1 MAGTG
6 YGHWARD
13 RNMSLSDVLEADFA
27 GYIGA
32 QTAVALTDIFAD
44 QSTLQYPIWEDYYG
58 GLNDAEW
65 DTPEMEAADQAYD
78 QAYIAHE
85 KVYDVH
91 QRRKLQMAAIGSVV
105 GLGTSHLLMDAWNP
119 EPTSVV
125 FGGVWAGQMGIA
137 MSELLPATGVEY
149 PQGWV
154 RLSSHAAMAGAL
166 YYDHRNPVSYEQ
178 SIFSAYG
185 ATAGYLLG
193 YGMNNLS
200 QADSDDGSRNAALLS
215 TVATVGGTTI
225 GNSMNFTPSDWVTTG
240 VGLGLTGWHMGSIA
254 TISQD
259 NGWLSGRQAEGLVQ
273 TGMGAASLGLLAT
286 GQYFDVSSADAI
298 YLGSTAAWEHIM
310 GPDTGHAWCR
320 IRDDKHRRLCLHWW
334 LQMCSW
340 PLEHMGFYQ
349 GVWMQN
355 SQPYHR
361 CLDWLV
367 QQWVRWE
374 LSYLQTLLKLFQAR
388 HC

>member
-1 MAGTG
+1 MSRTIGVMAGTG

-44 QSTLQYPIWEDYYG
+44 QSILQYPIWDDYYG
-58 GLNDAEW
+58 SVNDSEW
-65 DTPEMEAADQAYD
+65 DSPEMQATEDAYN
-78 QAYIAHE
+78 QAYIDYD
-85 KVYDVH
+85 KVNDVH

-185 ATAGYLLG
+185 ATTGYLLG

-225 GNSMNFTPSDWVTTG
+225 GNLDELYTF
-240 VGLGLTGWHMGSIA
+240 GLGDYGCRARSNRMAYGIYSNHIP
-254 TISQD
+254 
-259 NGWLSGRQAEGLVQ
+259 RQ
-273 TGMGAASLGLLAT
+273 
-286 GQYFDVSSADAI
+286 
-298 YLGSTAAWEHIM
+298 
-310 GPDTGHAWCR
+310 
-320 IRDDKHRRLCLHWW
+320 
-334 LQMCSW
+334 
-340 PLEHMGFYQ
+340 
-349 GVWMQN
+349 
-355 SQPYHR
+355 
-361 CLDWLV
+361 WLV
-367 QQWVRWE
+367 VQSTGTRVGSNRYGCC
-374 LSYLQTLLKLFQAR
+374 LVGIIGNRSIL
-388 HC
+388 